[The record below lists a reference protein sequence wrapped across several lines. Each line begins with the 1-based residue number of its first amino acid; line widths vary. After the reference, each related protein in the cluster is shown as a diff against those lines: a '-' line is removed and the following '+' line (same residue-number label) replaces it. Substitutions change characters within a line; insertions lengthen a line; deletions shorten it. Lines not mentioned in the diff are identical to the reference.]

1 MARIRYIAL
10 AFLLALGAASSASA
24 VDFNHDGV
32 IDIFAALAVAET
44 IELDFGTAQDL
55 DGTITLDI
63 NDAITADPGLIHAGG
78 TVTSGVYTISG
89 QASQTVAVS
98 FTGSAANGL
107 TIGTFTTDQADL
119 NNVSLGVGGSV
130 AVTIGAD
137 LTVVS
142 ATATTGADQLL
153 AFTLSITYN

>member
-63 NDAITADPGLIHAGG
+63 NDTITADPGLIHAGG

-98 FTGSAANGL
+98 FTGSTANGL

-119 NNVSLGVGGSV
+119 NNVSLGAGSV